1 MKTFLRNQI
10 ILPNRLHTAD
20 TRRCLENLE
29 ILKKKTKLFFRDKN
43 HPHSWSALF
52 FLLSLFA
59 SQCSEH
65 DYRFQRKNYF
75 WEAGNIHINTLL
87 KAWSWELQD
96 SAKLASPLDSWMQ
109 PKNKVLLGSIL
120 ERMAQQAAASCPHVI
135 FLNSHSAWQASRRAP
150 PASEPNSGAPKPLLP
165 WNGHVCVTSHLRIW
179 YSFQLDLSHHSILIS
194 NQKIFWLI

>member
-1 MKTFLRNQI
+1 MHRTLWKHEIGHIIISLWVPGTLNTMKKFLRNQI

-20 TRRCLENLE
+20 TRRCLENLG
-29 ILKKKTKLFFRDKN
+29 ILKKQNSFSEMKIIHTLDL
-43 HPHSWSALF
+43 HF
-52 FLLSLFA
+52 FLLSRFA

-120 ERMAQQAAASCPHVI
+120 
-135 FLNSHSAWQASRRAP
+135 
-150 PASEPNSGAPKPLLP
+150 
-165 WNGHVCVTSHLRIW
+165 
-179 YSFQLDLSHHSILIS
+179 
-194 NQKIFWLI
+194 

>member
-1 MKTFLRNQI
+1 MLGESGDIKKNKNSFSEMKI
-10 ILPNRLHTAD
+10 IHTLDLH
-20 TRRCLENLE
+20 
-29 ILKKKTKLFFRDKN
+29 
-43 HPHSWSALF
+43 F

-96 SAKLASPLDSWMQ
+96 SAKLASPLDRWMQ

-120 ERMAQQAAASCPHVI
+120 ERMAHQAAASCPHVI
-135 FLNSHSAWQASRRAP
+135 FLNSHSAWQASRRAA
-150 PASEPNSGAPKPLLP
+150 PASEPNSGAPKSLLP
-165 WNGHVCVTSHLRIW
+165 WNSHVCGISSQNLVQFPTH
-179 YSFQLDLSHHSILIS
+179 DSILS
-194 NQKIFWLI
+194 NF